1 MVFSTR
7 MLEILGFMTA
17 QSAVLSLFI
26 PPFIRKGEQV
36 VILGPLA
43 LRLEGGALLL
53 LPNAMR
59 LLGVLHQK
67 AREVLLSFQGPQR

>member
-1 MVFSTR
+1 

>member
-1 MVFSTR
+1 

-36 VILGPLA
+36 IILGPLA

-59 LLGVLHQK
+59 LLGVLQQK